1 MLSLAESMRLTT
13 WLDRARSGVGIA
25 VRAVL
30 DPAHPVLAQIVPM
43 RRCNLACT
51 YCNEYDKV
59 SQPVPLASVLAWLDK
74 LAELRTEIVTVS
86 GGEPMLHPDIEAII
100 AGIRERGM
108 IAGLITN
115 GYFLQP
121 ERIAGLNRA
130 GLQYLQISIDNITP
144 DDVSKKSL
152 EVLDGKLV
160 NLAQHAEFQVNVNS
174 VLGSGCPNP
183 EDALAIA
190 QRAHQLGFSTSI
202 GIIHDG
208 SGHLRALDARE
219 RAIYEETVRI
229 GSGVYTRIR
238 GFQDNLVDG
247 KPNDWQCR
255 AGARYLYICESG
267 LVHYCSQQRGY
278 PGVPL
283 ATYTVDDIRREFDTA
298 KSCAPFC
305 TIGCVH
311 RASVLDKWRGH
322 QGLPAVVLPEVHAP
336 QPGEPAARPAD
347 LPGATGP
354 RASLA
359 VLGKAA
365 AHGE

>member
-1 MLSLAESMRLTT
+1 MRLTT
-13 WLDRARSGVGIA
+13 WLNRARSGVGIA
-25 VRAVL
+25 VRAVM

-43 RRCNLACT
+43 RRCNLACG

-59 SQPVPLASVLAWLDK
+59 SQPVPLANVLAWLDK

-86 GGEPMLHPDIEAII
+86 GGEPMLHPDIETII

-130 GLQYLQISIDNITP
+130 GLQYLQISIDNVKP
-144 DDVSKKSL
+144 DDVSQKSL
-152 EVLDGKLV
+152 GVLDGKLV
-160 NLAQHAEFQVNVNS
+160 NLAHHAEFQVNVNS
-174 VLGSGCPNP
+174 VLGSGCPTP
-183 EDALAIA
+183 EDALTIA
-190 QRAHQLGFSTSI
+190 RRAKELGFSTSI

-208 SGHLRALDARE
+208 SGHLRALDERE
-219 RAIYEETVRI
+219 RAIYDATVEV

-247 KPNDWQCR
+247 KPNNWQCR
-255 AGARYLYICESG
+255 AGARYLYICEEG

-278 PGVPL
+278 PAVPL
-283 ATYTVDDIRREFDTA
+283 ASYTRDDIRREFDTA

-311 RASVLDKWRGH
+311 RASVLDQWRGR
-322 QGLPAVVLPEVHAP
+322 QELPAVPLPEVAS
-336 QPGEPAARPAD
+336 QSTEQTAG

-354 RASLA
+354 RAGLP
-359 VLGKAA
+359 VLGKAT